1 MSEKLFDDLNTFNS
15 LAKDI
20 ISDWSKNGIVKR
32 VDPKNLLNKFG
43 IELSNT
49 GISENHLIETL
60 KELALYTPKTS
71 GKLFFNQLFGGL
83 NSKSC
88 TW

>member
-1 MSEKLFDDLNTFNS
+1 MVSS
-15 LAKDI
+15 
-20 ISDWSKNGIVKR
+20 KR
-32 VDPKNLLNKFG
+32 VEPKNLLNKFG

-88 TW
+88 TWGFNSGYTKQQYGYI